1 MHDTDPGLQSGENK
15 MNTNK
20 KIKSIFVLFMLVSS
34 AMLSQN
40 CMTFQDME
48 KNGVRMT
55 QLDSLYPNAMKTTT
69 FEGVFPEGKK
79 LKKFDKAWGGFYE
92 ELMNYFSKSGLK
104 WEKPTYCF
112 NKIYFDADG
121 NVQYWFFNFMKEDN
135 IPADVQA
142 KYLQG
147 IKDFSKTHQI
157 KIKAGTKFSQCASVT
172 FVNADELNKK

>member
-1 MHDTDPGLQSGENK
+1 
-15 MNTNK
+15 MNNTK
-20 KIKSIFVLFMLVSS
+20 KTALASVLFLLALITV
-34 AMLSQN
+34 AHSQN
-40 CMTFQDME
+40 CMTFQDMG
-48 KNGVRMT
+48 KNGVRLT
-55 QLDSLYPNAMKTTT
+55 QLDSLYPNALKTET

-79 LKKFDKAWGGFYE
+79 LKKFDKAWAGFYE

-104 WEKPTYCF
+104 WDKPTYCF

-147 IKDFSKTHQI
+147 IKEFSKTHQI